1 MSLKPEEIDD
11 LLNGM
16 LDGVLED
23 DEQRR
28 LNAAMASD
36 PSLQARL
43 DEMAA
48 LRRSLLRGRSVGRLG
63 PDFAKGIIAA
73 ARERA
78 DLMDHP
84 PEWIKLSTAGARDS
98 SREGSRSSRVA
109 TSRER
114 PMRKEPVAL
123 RPLMP
128 SNVGEANDAREVFTQ
143 RAWRVWLPGLV
154 TVSAACVGLLIL
166 STFWPS
172 DVPQDIAK
180 RGELPTVPADDTP
193 SVTDALPR
201 IVANPTVEPSVSSN
215 GSARDPVVPNN
226 SNIAAADASTE
237 KEPNAAAI
245 AMDPSVETAPALD
258 PKMPAADAARIA
270 DASTPKQE
278 VGEATPGEVLL
289 DEIRNS
295 LSKQGLGDKPF
306 FAVIVDVA
314 ATADAIDSQVVEGLF
329 EKYEVAYSKNDDM
342 VLDRD
347 QLEVMTSK
355 NLVGSVPL
363 RDRDAPLDE
372 NVSVFFLRASNVTLD
387 SLLDEIIVS
396 TGDFPSFKMDLSMDP
411 SVVGLVKQLD
421 GVVEGS
427 AVASAR
433 RLAYRGSDNNQLVS
447 MFPGV
452 VRGQGM
458 PMTAREQLAEQR
470 AANSSL
476 NSDRGMSNARRATSN
491 LVLIVRPAKDL

>member
-28 LNAAMASD
+28 LNAALAND

-43 DEMAA
+43 DEMEA

-78 DLMDHP
+78 DSMDRP
-84 PEWIKLSTAGARDS
+84 PEWIKPSAGG
-98 SREGSRSSRVA
+98 REASHDGSRPIRVA
-109 TSRER
+109 PSRER

-128 SNVGEANDAREVFTQ
+128 SAVGEANDAREVFTQ

-172 DVPQDIAK
+172 DGPQDIAQ
-180 RGELPTVPADDTP
+180 RGGVPTVPADDTP

-201 IVANPTVEPSVSSN
+201 IVANPTPETSVRTDGVLSE
-215 GSARDPVVPNN
+215 PVVP
-226 SNIAAADASTE
+226 STGSIAAADASPE
-237 KEPNAAAI
+237 KEPNTAAV
-245 AMDPSVETAPALD
+245 AMDPSVETVPASD
-258 PKMPAADAARIA
+258 PKMPAAEAARIA
-270 DASTPKQE
+270 DASAPKQD
-278 VGEATPGEVLL
+278 VVAATPGEVLL

-295 LSKQGLGDKPF
+295 LSKQGLGDKPV

-314 ATADAIDSQVVEGLF
+314 ASADAIESQLVEGLL

-355 NLVGSVPL
+355 NLVGSVAM

-387 SLLDEIIVS
+387 SLLDEIMVS

-433 RLAYRGSDNNQLVS
+433 RLAYRGADNNQLVS

-452 VRGQGM
+452 DRGQGM
-458 PMTAREQLAEQR
+458 PLAAREQMAEQR
-470 AANSSL
+470 AANSGL

-491 LVLIVRPAKDL
+491 LMLIVRPAKDF